1 MTAADPGAAEA
12 STPPAPRNPVSRA
25 ALRFGIVGGLVVP
38 IAFTLLGW
46 GARRFVSAGSTAAAQ
61 LPPWVDVQL
70 LLWPMSKLILD
81 DPSGKHWLYLP
92 LAALLSNA
100 LIYAAVGALS
110 ALGRKNRGVFI
121 ALVAAVALMLV
132 AARQG
137 FGADWTGAA
146 IAMALSGIGL
156 AFHHRAA

>member
-1 MTAADPGAAEA
+1 LTAADPQAAEA
-12 STPPAPRNPVSRA
+12 SPPPAPRNAMSRA
-25 ALRFGIVGGLVVP
+25 AVRFGIVGGLVVP

-46 GARRFVSAGSTAAAQ
+46 GARRFVSAGSTAAQ

-81 DPSGKHWLYLP
+81 DPSGRHWLYLP

-121 ALVAAVALMLV
+121 ALVAAVALMVV